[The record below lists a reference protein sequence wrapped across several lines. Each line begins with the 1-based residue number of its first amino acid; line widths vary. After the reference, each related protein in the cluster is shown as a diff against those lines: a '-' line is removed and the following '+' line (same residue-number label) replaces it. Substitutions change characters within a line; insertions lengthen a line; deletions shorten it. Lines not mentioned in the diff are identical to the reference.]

1 MLKLKIYFLL
11 YVIIYGMYFA
21 HGQNLNALKKEAD
34 GFFQKQN
41 YIEAKERYLKLIA
54 ADQKNIE
61 FNYKYGVCLFETENK
76 LKARKYFEFILN
88 KPNVPVKAH
97 LYRGKIFQHEYD
109 FDNAIRE
116 FELCKKDIQLE
127 KEAREEIDRCVSA
140 KEQIKLKSN
149 LTVKEKELTQKG
161 NHEKFYK
168 FSQPYTF
175 YNLDKGEVF
184 EKQNKAAG
192 FNPKYI
198 FKRGMKYRIFA
209 SYSEKKETGLDIFI
223 QIKNVN
229 EEWGEIRKIPLIN
242 TLKDENYP
250 FYDDSTKTLY
260 FASTGHS
267 SFGGYD
273 IFRVSYDWKS
283 NTVGEIENIGFPY
296 NTPSD
301 DYLYVPDY
309 GLNCAFFTSNRNGEL
324 MNVDVFT
331 VSLAPANNQLI
342 ASKGRWIDEVENKPA
357 TIKINIRNIESN
369 ETFGPFISD
378 LTGNISLYFP
388 VRGIYEYTIEFSLYG
403 QEKQFKKIIEI
414 PLISDKELIEQT
426 IRYYMENSTEKVE
439 VNTRVQFE
447 NDFDALEPLRLQEI
461 SKLSINEKSVGLH
474 SNIEQVAKVD
484 VFTMLNIRENEK
496 QRAIEILVDSLLEK
510 EIDME
515 NNERFRIQANE
526 SIQKNNERIEILENE
541 IAQLKN
547 EIPLEEQR
555 FNSQLNQK
563 NNEIEEMLKENLIL
577 MNLVE
582 RQNQINEIRPN
593 LDDVTLLNEELNE
606 IVQTKSHEEVEKFIE
621 SKLSQIRNSLTKQVI
636 SPKQINL
643 DLQEENSTKIASVES
658 EIMSYSKQIDSLSKQ
673 VVKIESEIKNLSK
686 KKLEEKKEE
695 LAKINKQLAIT
706 SDLKK
711 ETDYQLNI
719 LVSERNAFNEN
730 QDLVSYISDESLK
743 IKQIGLITAT
753 PSYDKGKEQILQ
765 QLIDNKV
772 KEPVGIEQSN
782 ISDLKK
788 QYEDGLIRLELIKNP
803 EEKYK
808 AKKKLEEDYISE
820 LRKSANPNSEEVI
833 ELVQLLENRLN
844 ETILLLDSIDRN
856 QQVVQINN
864 STTTNSEE
872 NTAKKEEVAQS
883 NTSTNSEENTAK
895 KEEVAQSNTSTNSEE
910 NNAKKE
916 EVTQSNTSTNS
927 EEKNAKKE
935 EVSQSNTT
943 TNSEENNAKNEEVAQ
958 SNTSTNSEE
967 NNAKKEEVTQS
978 NTSTNSEENTAKK
991 EEVAQSNTST
1001 NSEENNAKKEE
1012 VTQINTTTNSVENNL
1027 KKEEVTQSNT
1037 STNSEENNLKKEE
1050 VTQSNT
1056 TNNSEEN
1063 NAKKE
1068 EVAQST
1074 NTNSINSKN
1083 YNLEST
1089 KQFVENQLEKLKT
1102 IENAIEKGINTN
1114 ENEQK
1119 TFQALKNRILEKSE
1133 RTEELNK
1140 VSTILGNVGN
1150 EQNTES
1156 AAMKSVRIS
1165 QLENEI
1171 RQTESAQ
1178 IKKILQEEK
1187 EFLEEELLVFQSE
1200 LSPEAS
1206 NYETNFPKDNVE
1218 NKESES
1224 LAKTPEYATYAS
1236 ERIALARS
1244 LKSLEVVQN
1253 KLGEKIHS
1261 LVSGAV
1267 LNEIERGMIEDSIK
1281 WLQRQLIEIES
1292 NNSSLSAKLL
1302 AYTNQA
1308 QYETMV
1314 TRNIQPVINTSSPEK
1329 LSSFSLKNKESI
1341 SFEKPLPIG
1350 ERKLNGLVFRVQV
1363 GAFRKTV
1370 PPNLFREFTP
1380 VNGEVIPNGLTCY
1393 MAGYFNNSNTAIK
1406 ARNDIRTLGYSDA
1419 FIVAYCDGKRIPFE
1433 QGQLYEQN
1441 KQCIG
1446 LSENDLTI
1454 QLQNLLKNDLI
1465 IESSNNSNSEV
1476 STLTKDE
1483 FGVEIAGNTDYLY
1496 FSVQVGVFNRS
1507 LNPARLNGISDLIIH
1522 KAENGQLRYSSGR
1535 FDNINEAKNR
1545 KNDVNTKGITDAF
1558 IVAYFKG
1565 KRISFGEAQAM
1576 IDRNPEIVKANI
1588 NSNNNTAATS
1598 INQLPGIQSNLDFSV
1613 LKPRIVKVKYYY
1625 EKELKEE
1632 DIWNPIDNS
1641 FACNYNSSSQ
1651 MLTTPLFDKPFSS
1664 PEVLVALRSYRL
1676 NEYKLNSSKVQFKLS
1691 SENSGFLV
1699 NHMLR
1704 SSYKYEINNDQ
1715 LVVYPSNTEEKE
1727 QLIALK
1733 EQMEE

>member
-1 MLKLKIYFLL
+1 M
-11 YVIIYGMYFA
+11 
-21 HGQNLNALKKEAD
+21 
-34 GFFQKQN
+34 
-41 YIEAKERYLKLIA
+41 
-54 ADQKNIE
+54 
-61 FNYKYGVCLFETENK
+61 
-76 LKARKYFEFILN
+76 
-88 KPNVPVKAH
+88 
-97 LYRGKIFQHEYD
+97 
-109 FDNAIRE
+109 
-116 FELCKKDIQLE
+116 
-127 KEAREEIDRCVSA
+127 
-140 KEQIKLKSN
+140 
-149 LTVKEKELTQKG
+149 
-161 NHEKFYK
+161 
-168 FSQPYTF
+168 
-175 YNLDKGEVF
+175 
-184 EKQNKAAG
+184 
-192 FNPKYI
+192 
-198 FKRGMKYRIFA
+198 
-209 SYSEKKETGLDIFI
+209 
-223 QIKNVN
+223 
-229 EEWGEIRKIPLIN
+229 
-242 TLKDENYP
+242 
-250 FYDDSTKTLY
+250 
-260 FASTGHS
+260 
-267 SFGGYD
+267 
-273 IFRVSYDWKS
+273 
-283 NTVGEIENIGFPY
+283 
-296 NTPSD
+296 
-301 DYLYVPDY
+301 
-309 GLNCAFFTSNRNGEL
+309 
-324 MNVDVFT
+324 
-331 VSLAPANNQLI
+331 
-342 ASKGRWIDEVENKPA
+342 
-357 TIKINIRNIESN
+357 
-369 ETFGPFISD
+369 
-378 LTGNISLYFP
+378 
-388 VRGIYEYTIEFSLYG
+388 
-403 QEKQFKKIIEI
+403 
-414 PLISDKELIEQT
+414 
-426 IRYYMENSTEKVE
+426 
-439 VNTRVQFE
+439 
-447 NDFDALEPLRLQEI
+447 
-461 SKLSINEKSVGLH
+461 
-474 SNIEQVAKVD
+474 
-484 VFTMLNIRENEK
+484 
-496 QRAIEILVDSLLEK
+496 
-510 EIDME
+510 
-515 NNERFRIQANE
+515 
-526 SIQKNNERIEILENE
+526 
-541 IAQLKN
+541 
-547 EIPLEEQR
+547 
-555 FNSQLNQK
+555 
-563 NNEIEEMLKENLIL
+563 
-577 MNLVE
+577 
-582 RQNQINEIRPN
+582 
-593 LDDVTLLNEELNE
+593 
-606 IVQTKSHEEVEKFIE
+606 
-621 SKLSQIRNSLTKQVI
+621 
-636 SPKQINL
+636 
-643 DLQEENSTKIASVES
+643 
-658 EIMSYSKQIDSLSKQ
+658 
-673 VVKIESEIKNLSK
+673 
-686 KKLEEKKEE
+686 
-695 LAKINKQLAIT
+695 
-706 SDLKK
+706 
-711 ETDYQLNI
+711 
-719 LVSERNAFNEN
+719 
-730 QDLVSYISDESLK
+730 
-743 IKQIGLITAT
+743 
-753 PSYDKGKEQILQ
+753 
-765 QLIDNKV
+765 
-772 KEPVGIEQSN
+772 
-782 ISDLKK
+782 
-788 QYEDGLIRLELIKNP
+788 
-803 EEKYK
+803 
-808 AKKKLEEDYISE
+808 
-820 LRKSANPNSEEVI
+820 
-833 ELVQLLENRLN
+833 
-844 ETILLLDSIDRN
+844 
-856 QQVVQINN
+856 
-864 STTTNSEE
+864 
-872 NTAKKEEVAQS
+872 
-883 NTSTNSEENTAK
+883 
-895 KEEVAQSNTSTNSEE
+895 
-910 NNAKKE
+910 
-916 EVTQSNTSTNS
+916 
-927 EEKNAKKE
+927 
-935 EVSQSNTT
+935 
-943 TNSEENNAKNEEVAQ
+943 
-958 SNTSTNSEE
+958 
-967 NNAKKEEVTQS
+967 
-978 NTSTNSEENTAKK
+978 
-991 EEVAQSNTST
+991 
-1001 NSEENNAKKEE
+1001 
-1012 VTQINTTTNSVENNL
+1012 
-1027 KKEEVTQSNT
+1027 
-1037 STNSEENNLKKEE
+1037 
-1050 VTQSNT
+1050 
-1056 TNNSEEN
+1056 
-1063 NAKKE
+1063 
-1068 EVAQST
+1068 
-1074 NTNSINSKN
+1074 
-1083 YNLEST
+1083 
-1089 KQFVENQLEKLKT
+1089 
-1102 IENAIEKGINTN
+1102 
-1114 ENEQK
+1114 
-1119 TFQALKNRILEKSE
+1119 
-1133 RTEELNK
+1133 
-1140 VSTILGNVGN
+1140 GNVGN

>member
-1 MLKLKIYFLL
+1 MLKLNIYFFF
-11 YVIIYGMYFA
+11 YFILNGVYLA
-21 HGQNLNALKKEAD
+21 FGQNLNALKKEAD

-41 YIEAKERYLKLIA
+41 YTEAKERYLKLIA
-54 ADQKNIE
+54 VDQKNVE

-76 LKARKYFEFILN
+76 LKSKKYFEFILN
-88 KPNVPVKAH
+88 KTNVPVKAH

-149 LTVKEKELTQKG
+149 LTVKEKELTQQG

-175 YNLDKGEVF
+175 YNLDKGEVY
-184 EKQNKAAG
+184 EKQNKAVG

-273 IFRVSYDWKS
+273 IFKVPYDWKA

-309 GLNCAFFTSNRNGEL
+309 GLNSAYFTSNRNGEL
-324 MNVDVFT
+324 MNVEVFT
-331 VSLAPANNQLI
+331 VSLAPANNPLI
-342 ASKGRWIDEVENKPA
+342 ASKGRWVDEVENKPA
-357 TIKINIRNIESN
+357 TIKINIRNIASN
-369 ETFGPFISD
+369 ETFGPFVSD
-378 LTGNISLYFP
+378 LNGNISIYFP
-388 VRGIYEYTIEFSLYG
+388 VHGIYEYAIEFSLYG
-403 QEKQFKKIIEI
+403 QEKHFKKIIEI
-414 PLISDKELIEQT
+414 PLISEKELIEQT
-426 IRYYMENSTEKVE
+426 IRYYMENSIEQVE
-439 VNTRVQFE
+439 VNTRVQFV

-461 SKLSINEKSVGLH
+461 SKLSINEKSVGLQ
-474 SNIEQVAKVD
+474 SNIEQAAKVD
-484 VFTMLNIRENEK
+484 VFTKLNIIENDK

-526 SIQKNNERIEILENE
+526 SIQKNNERIVILENE
-541 IAQLKN
+541 IAQFKN

-606 IVQTKSHEEVEKFIE
+606 IVQTKSNDEVVKFIE
-621 SKLSQIRNSLTKQVI
+621 SKLSQIRNSLSKQVI

-643 DLQEENSTKIASVES
+643 DLQEENSTKIASVEL
-658 EIMSYSKQIDSLSKQ
+658 ELISYSKQIDSLSKQ

-686 KKLEEKKEE
+686 KKQDEKKEE
-695 LAKINKQLAIT
+695 LARINKQLAIT

-765 QLIDNKV
+765 QLFDNKV
-772 KEPVGIEQSN
+772 KEPVKIEQSI

-788 QYEDGLIRLELIKNP
+788 QYEDGLIGLELIKNT

-808 AKKKLEEDYISE
+808 VKKKLEEDYISE
-820 LRKSANPNSEEVI
+820 LRKSANLNSEEVI
-833 ELVQLLENRLN
+833 ELVQLLENRLK
-844 ETILLLDSIDRN
+844 ETTLLLDSIDRN
-856 QQVVQINN
+856 QEVVQINN

-872 NTAKKEEVAQS
+872 NYAKKEEVSQSNTTTNSEDNNAKKEEVTKS
-883 NTSTNSEENTAK
+883 NTSTNSEGINTN
-895 KEEVAQSNTSTNSEE
+895 KEEVTKSNTSTNSEE

-927 EEKNAKKE
+927 VENKLKKE
-935 EVSQSNTT
+935 EVTQSNTSN
-943 TNSEENNAKNEEVAQ
+943 NSEENNA
-958 SNTSTNSEE
+958 T
-967 NNAKKEEVTQS
+967 KEEVTQS
-978 NTSTNSEENTAKK
+978 NTSTNSKENTAKK
-991 EEVAQSNTST
+991 EEVSQSNNT
-1001 NSEENNAKKEE
+1001 NTINAENN
-1012 VTQINTTTNSVENNL
+1012 
-1027 KKEEVTQSNT
+1027 
-1037 STNSEENNLKKEE
+1037 
-1050 VTQSNT
+1050 
-1056 TNNSEEN
+1056 
-1063 NAKKE
+1063 
-1068 EVAQST
+1068 
-1074 NTNSINSKN
+1074 
-1083 YNLEST
+1083 NLESM
-1089 KQFVENQLEKLKT
+1089 KEFVENQLEKLKT
-1102 IENAIEKGINTN
+1102 IENAKEKGINTN

-1133 RTEELNK
+1133 RTEEINK
-1140 VSTILGNVGN
+1140 VSTILGNFGN

-1156 AAMKSVRIS
+1156 VAMKSVRIS
-1165 QLENEI
+1165 RLENEI

-1200 LSPEAS
+1200 LSPEDS
-1206 NYETNFPKDNVE
+1206 NYETNFPKENVE
-1218 NKESES
+1218 NNESES
-1224 LAKTPEYATYAS
+1224 LAKTTEYATYAS

-1244 LKSLEVVQN
+1244 LKSIEVVQN
-1253 KLGEKIHS
+1253 KLGEKTHS

-1292 NNSSLSAKLL
+1292 NNSSLSAKLMS
-1302 AYTNQA
+1302 YTNQA

-1314 TRNIQPVINTSSPEK
+1314 TRNIQPIINTSSPEEI
-1329 LSSFSLKNKESI
+1329 SSFSLKKNESI

-1433 QGQLYEQN
+1433 QGQVYEQN
-1441 KQCIG
+1441 KQCIS

-1454 QLQNLLKNDLI
+1454 QLQNLLKNDVI
-1465 IESSNNSNSEV
+1465 SESSNNSNREV

-1507 LNPARLNGISDLIIH
+1507 LNPVRLNGITDLIIH

-1558 IVAYFKG
+1558 IVAYYKG
-1565 KRISFGEAQAM
+1565 KRISFGDAQAM
-1576 IDRNPEIVKANI
+1576 IDRNSEIVKSNI
-1588 NSNNNTAATS
+1588 NSNNNTEATS

-1613 LKPRIVKVKYYY
+1613 LKPRIVKMKYYY